1 MVPWKRYGFGFLQ
14 RDRRR
19 GRQSSRDAETR
30 SDGKNGRKR
39 LHGGGWMYNPGGRK
53 SKMEILVEKKT
64 LFAHVR
70 RICQEIYR
78 SAALSPADVHA

>member
-1 MVPWKRYGFGFLQ
+1 
-14 RDRRR
+14 
-19 GRQSSRDAETR
+19 
-30 SDGKNGRKR
+30 
-39 LHGGGWMYNPGGRK
+39 MYNPGGRK